1 MSVRED
7 ADLTEVTSLL
17 DDDVART
24 ILAET
29 SVEPMSARDLHE
41 RCDASLPTVYRRLDA
56 LQESDLLAAQT
67 RIDADG
73 DHYDVYSARFRRL
86 LVELERGE
94 YDVELTLVEDPAD
107 RFTRLFEEM
116 G

>member
-1 MSVRED
+1 VSAD
-7 ADLTEVTSLL
+7 AELSDVASLL

-24 ILAET
+24 ILAAT
-29 SVEPMSARDLHE
+29 SIEPMSAQDLE
-41 RCDASLPTVYRRLDA
+41 TRCDASLPTIYRRLEA
-56 LQESDLLAAQT
+56 LEETDLVAAQT
-67 RIDADG
+67 RIDSGG

-94 YDVELTLVEDPAD
+94 FDVELTLVEDPAD